1 MGELREG
8 VRHRVLPLLLVAAM
22 LVLDVGIGRAQD
34 PAPPPERPL
43 AMQLAVK
50 ERGWVRLRLQGT
62 PGRTVRIAERLADG
76 SELPVTDVTLASAA
90 SGRKRV
96 VPWRCDR
103 LDRILVA
110 SAVAADG
117 SPERVEATVAT
128 PPCTRRIAVD
138 RVAGR
143 AGRGLTVRL
152 VDRWTVGD
160 YAAELCAAP
169 GAAKLRCRPVRF
181 PAGKAVRVVRVAA
194 PRPGRYRV
202 QVRTAF
208 GQRTSASALV
218 RRAGGRFRLLA
229 TGDSMIQIIDS
240 YLAQRLKPKGARVV
254 SDAHISTGITKPA
267 MLDWVAHARRSART
281 VKPDVTVMF
290 IGANDG
296 FNLPRPG
303 GAVAACCSG
312 AWIDG
317 YAARVRTMM
326 RSYLR
331 AGRGRVYWLLLPTP
345 RGATFRRVFR
355 GVNAA
360 IEQAA
365 RHFDETEVRLLD
377 LRRTFTPGG
386 RFRPRYRQDDGVHLN
401 RSGASIAANVIL
413 RALRRDG
420 YVG

>member
-1 MGELREG
+1 MRQRRWGMW
-8 VRHRVLPLLLVAAM
+8 HWVLPVVIASM
-22 LVLDVGIGRAQD
+22 LMSGAGPGLAQD
-34 PAPPPERPL
+34 TAAPPELPL

-50 ERGWVRLRLQGT
+50 ERGWVRLSLQGT
-62 PGRTVRIAERLADG
+62 PGRAVRILERLADG

-90 SGRKRV
+90 TDRKRV
-96 VPWRCDR
+96 APWRCDR
-103 LDRILVA
+103 LDRTLVA
-110 SAVAADG
+110 TAVAADG
-117 SPERVEATVAT
+117 RVERVEATIAT

-138 RVAGR
+138 RVTGR

-169 GAAKLRCRPVRF
+169 GRARLRCRAVRF
-181 PAGKAVRVVRVAA
+181 PAGKTVRVVRVAA

-208 GQRTSASALV
+208 GQRTSASAVV

-240 YLAQRLKPKGARVV
+240 FLAQRLKPKGARVV
-254 SDAHISTGITKPA
+254 SDAHISTGISKPE
-267 MLDWVAHARRSART
+267 MLDWIAHARSSART

-312 AWIDG
+312 PWVDA
-317 YAARVRTMM
+317 YAARVKTMM

-331 AGRGRVYWLLLPTP
+331 SGRGRVYWLLLPTP
-345 RGATFRRVFR
+345 RGATFRRVFS

-360 IEQAA
+360 IVQAA
-365 RHFDETEVRLLD
+365 RSFDATEVRLLD

-386 RFRPRYRQDDGVHLN
+386 RFRPRYRQGDGVHLN

>member
-1 MGELREG
+1 MGEQRQG
-8 VRHRVLPLLLVAAM
+8 VWYWILPVVVAAV
-22 LVLDVGIGRAQD
+22 LVSGAGPGLAQD
-34 PAPPPERPL
+34 ATPPPELPL

-50 ERGWVRLRLQGT
+50 ERGWVRLSLQGT
-62 PGRTVRIAERLADG
+62 PGRAVRIHERLADG
-76 SELPVTDVTLASAA
+76 SELPVTHVTLASSAT
-90 SGRKRV
+90 GRKRV

-103 LDRILVA
+103 LDRTLVA
-110 SAVAADG
+110 TAVAADG
-117 SPERVEATVAT
+117 RVERVEETIAT
-128 PPCTRRIAVD
+128 PRCTRRIAVD

-169 GAAKLRCRPVRF
+169 GGSRLRCQAVKF

-208 GQRTSASALV
+208 GQRTSTSALV

-240 YLAQRLKPKGARVV
+240 FLARRLKPKGARVV
-254 SDAHISTGITKPA
+254 SDAHISTGISKPE
-267 MLDWVAHARRSART
+267 MLDWIAHAGSSART

-312 AWIDG
+312 PWVDA
-317 YAARVRTMM
+317 YAARVKTMM

-331 AGRGRVYWLLLPTP
+331 SGRGRVYWLLLPTP
-345 RGATFRRVFR
+345 RGTTFRRVFS

-360 IEQAA
+360 VEQAA
-365 RHFDETEVRLLD
+365 RSFDGTEVRLLD

-386 RFRPRYRQDDGVHLN
+386 RFRPRYRQGDGVHLN
-401 RSGASIAANVIL
+401 TSGASIAANVIL